1 MVSVMNDY
9 VSTSFNGSLG
19 SSAITT
25 SSANQ
30 LMNTTTS
37 GSSPPHHQNESPL
50 RLFGLAKQ
58 KINKIFE
65 DINEFLK
72 ESDKFIN
79 TQDNLI
85 LLNNGNQVDFST
97 FIEGVK
103 KIIKVLARDH
113 MKVAF
118 FGRTSNGKSTVI
130 NSVLHNNILPFGMG
144 HTTNCFLQ
152 IEGIDSTEAYYVLDN
167 NPDKKLNIDSIH
179 QLANAL
185 NSDNIGDDTLCKVY
199 WPKDK
204 CNLLRD
210 DVVLVDS
217 PGIDVSP
224 NLDAWIDKYC
234 MDADVFVLVSN
245 SESTL
250 MRAEKSFFH
259 KVSEKISKPNIFI
272 LNNRWDVVT
281 AEGEA
286 EKVKKQHTERS
297 ILFLCD
303 ELNVISK
310 EEAEERVFFVSAKE
324 VINTRI
330 AGKQLNRSEMK
341 EGYSERYFEFENFER
356 KFEECLSKSAI
367 KTKFN
372 QHTKKGK
379 EIMIDIGKFLD
390 EIEKKSSELKRK
402 KSEIRKTKYDKLTFT
417 DHSFKLIT
425 EEIKRNIKNLS
436 STTETKVSAA
446 LNEEIRRLP
455 LLLKDFE
462 VPFSDEKLVLSVYK
476 NQLSRFVETGLTA
489 NIKSRL
495 NDTIY
500 CNVQSS
506 QQEMIQK
513 VAALLPADDKK
524 SQYIEFNVK
533 PRESFEILFK
543 LNCES
548 ICSDFQEDLEFR
560 FSFGILTMFLN
571 FMGTSKGKS
580 IASNQ
585 KSVPPTAPQTPS
597 NGLKEYATSSNEA
610 LSLVSKLIDLSP
622 SSQTTVGALAIGG
635 LMVRTIGVRVLLITC
650 GVYAVVYTYE
660 RLTWTNKAKERTFKK
675 QYVNHATRKL
685 NCIVDL
691 TGSNCSH
698 QVQQELSST
707 FARLSK
713 VVDESITEMRNEIA
727 ELEKEINRLDT
738 CLTNIRVLK
747 NKAKFCRIELDDFE
761 SNFLKDHDDE

>member
-1 MVSVMNDY
+1 MNDY
-9 VSTSFNGSLG
+9 VNTSLNGSIG
-19 SSAITT
+19 NNANGPHQMNITT
-25 SSANQ
+25 
-30 LMNTTTS
+30 T
-37 GSSPPHHQNESPL
+37 GGSPPLNSDSPL
-50 RLFGLAKQ
+50 RLFGLAKH

-65 DINEFLK
+65 DINEFLN
-72 ESDKFIN
+72 ESDTFIN
-79 TQDNLI
+79 TAENLA
-85 LLNNGNQVDFST
+85 LLNNGKEVDFST

-152 IEGIDSTEAYYVLDN
+152 IEGIDSNEAYYVLDCD
-167 NPDKKLNIDSIH
+167 PSRKLSIDSIH

-204 CNLLRD
+204 CNLLKD

-286 EKVKKQHTERS
+286 DKVKKQHTERS

-303 ELNVISK
+303 ELNVIAK

-330 AGKQLNRSEMK
+330 AGKPLNRAEMK

-379 EIMIDIGKFLD
+379 EITTGIGKFLD
-390 EIEKKSSELKRK
+390 ELEKKSSELKRK
-402 KSEIRKTKYDKLTFT
+402 KSEIRKAKYDKLTFT
-417 DHSFKLIT
+417 EQNFKMIT
-425 EEIKRNIKNLS
+425 EEIKRNIKHLS
-436 STTETKVSAA
+436 GQTETKVTAA

-462 VPFSDEKLVLSVYK
+462 TPFSDDKLVLSVYK
-476 NQLSRFVETGLTA
+476 SQLSKFVETGLTA
-489 NIKSRL
+489 NIKARL

-500 CNVQSS
+500 CSVQSS
-506 QQEMIQK
+506 QQEMIHK
-513 VAALLPADDKK
+513 VAALLPAEDKK
-524 SQYIEFNVK
+524 AHYIEFNVK

-560 FSFGILTMFLN
+560 FSFGVLTMIMN

-580 IASNQ
+580 TAA
-585 KSVPPTAPQTPS
+585 KSLPPTAPQTPS
-597 NGLKEYATSSNEA
+597 NGMKDSYGGSSNEA
-610 LSLVSKLIDLSP
+610 LSLVSRLIDLSP

-650 GVYAVVYTYE
+650 GVYVIVYTYE

-707 FARLSK
+707 FARLCK
-713 VVDESITEMRNEIA
+713 VVDETISEMRRDIN
-727 ELEKEINRLDT
+727 ELEKEINRLDS
-738 CLTNIRVLK
+738 CLSNIRVLK
-747 NKAKFCRIELDDFE
+747 NKAKFCQFELDNFE
-761 SNFLKDHDDE
+761 LKFLHDHEEDDDDV

>member
-1 MVSVMNDY
+1 MNDY
-9 VSTSFNGSLG
+9 ANKSLNGSIG
-19 SSAITT
+19 SSSNTSTT
-25 SSANQ
+25 T

-37 GSSPPHHQNESPL
+37 GSSPPLNSDSPL

-65 DINEFLK
+65 DINEFLR

-79 TQDNLI
+79 TEGNLV
-85 LLNNGNQVDFST
+85 LLNNGKEVDFST

-152 IEGIDSTEAYYVLDN
+152 IEGIESNEAYYVLDN
-167 NPDKKLNIDSIH
+167 NPDQKLNIDSIH

-204 CNLLRD
+204 CNLLKD

-272 LNNRWDVVT
+272 LNNRWDVVVS
-281 AEGEA
+281 EGEA

-330 AGKQLNRSEMK
+330 GGKQAANRL

-372 QHTKKGK
+372 QHTLKGK
-379 EIMIDIGKFLD
+379 QMMNDVGKFLD

-402 KSEIRKTKYDKLTFT
+402 KSEVRKAKYDKLMYTEQN
-417 DHSFKLIT
+417 FKIIT
-425 EEIKRNIKNLS
+425 EEIKRNIKHLS
-436 STTETKVSAA
+436 SQTETKVSAA

-462 VPFSDEKLVLSVYK
+462 TPFSDDKLVLSVYK

-489 NIKSRL
+489 NIKARL

-500 CNVQSS
+500 CSVQSS
-506 QQEMIQK
+506 QNEMIQK
-513 VAALLPADDKK
+513 VAALLPSEDKQK
-524 SQYIEFNVK
+524 THYIEFNVK

-560 FSFGILTMFLN
+560 FSFGVLTMIMN
-571 FMGTSKGKS
+571 FMGTNKGKS
-580 IASNQ
+580 TVQ
-585 KSVPPTAPQTPS
+585 KSLPPTAPQTPS
-597 NGLKEYATSSNEA
+597 SGFKDQNYSGGTSNEA

-650 GVYAVVYTYE
+650 GVYVVVYTYE

-707 FARLSK
+707 FARLCK
-713 VVDESITEMRNEIA
+713 VVDETITEMRKEIND
-727 ELEKEINRLDT
+727 LEKELNRLDT
-738 CLTNIRVLK
+738 CLSSIRVLK
-747 NKAKFCRIELDDFE
+747 NKARYCQIELDNFE
-761 SNFLKDHDDE
+761 FKFLREHDDEDD

>member
-1 MVSVMNDY
+1 MMISVMSDY
-9 VSTSFNGSLG
+9 ANKSLNGSIG
-19 SSAITT
+19 PSTT
-25 SSANQ
+25 ISTT
-30 LMNTTTS
+30 LMNSTTS
-37 GSSPPHHQNESPL
+37 GGSPPSNTDSPL

-79 TQDNLI
+79 KEDNLV
-85 LLNNGNQVDFST
+85 LLNDGKEVDFST

-152 IEGIDSTEAYYVLDN
+152 IEGIDSNEAYYVLDN
-167 NPDKKLNIDSIH
+167 NPDQKLNIDSIH

-204 CNLLRD
+204 CNLLKD

-259 KVSEKISKPNIFI
+259 KVGEKISKPNIFI

-286 EKVKKQHTERS
+286 DKVKKQHTERS

-303 ELNVISK
+303 ELNVIAK

-330 AGKQLNRSEMK
+330 AGKQLNRSELK

-379 EIMIDIGKFLD
+379 EIMTDIGKFLD

-402 KSEIRKTKYDKLTFT
+402 KSEIRKAKYDKLTFT
-417 DHSFKLIT
+417 EQNFKIIT
-425 EEIKRNIKNLS
+425 EEIKRNIKHLS
-436 STTETKVSAA
+436 SQTETKG
-446 LNEEIRRLP
+446 
-455 LLLKDFE
+455 
-462 VPFSDEKLVLSVYK
+462 
-476 NQLSRFVETGLTA
+476 T
-489 NIKSRL
+489 
-495 NDTIY
+495 
-500 CNVQSS
+500 
-506 QQEMIQK
+506 MI
-513 VAALLPADDKK
+513 
-524 SQYIEFNVK
+524 N
-533 PRESFEILFK
+533 
-543 LNCES
+543 
-548 ICSDFQEDLEFR
+548 
-560 FSFGILTMFLN
+560 
-571 FMGTSKGKS
+571 
-580 IASNQ
+580 
-585 KSVPPTAPQTPS
+585 PT
-597 NGLKEYATSSNEA
+597 
-610 LSLVSKLIDLSP
+610 
-622 SSQTTVGALAIGG
+622 
-635 LMVRTIGVRVLLITC
+635 
-650 GVYAVVYTYE
+650 
-660 RLTWTNKAKERTFKK
+660 
-675 QYVNHATRKL
+675 
-685 NCIVDL
+685 
-691 TGSNCSH
+691 
-698 QVQQELSST
+698 
-707 FARLSK
+707 
-713 VVDESITEMRNEIA
+713 
-727 ELEKEINRLDT
+727 
-738 CLTNIRVLK
+738 
-747 NKAKFCRIELDDFE
+747 
-761 SNFLKDHDDE
+761 